1 MCVLYVCLYVR
12 VCVCLYVCVRAGLGA
27 HHMAWP
33 TETTS
38 IGSYTMHPIMFLP
51 SHTLCL
57 LEWSSRIT

>member
-1 MCVLYVCLYVR
+1 MYVCLYVCVR
-12 VCVCLYVCVRAGLGA
+12 LYVCVCVRAGLGA

-51 SHTLCL
+51 SHALCL